1 MVDRD
6 RSGYIDENELQQA
19 LSSGYQRFSL
29 RTIRLLIFLFKSPT
43 DSLRVGPKEFAALW
57 TCLGQWRHAAGTI
70 ARIEAHLFNV
80 WVTQLRLVIHCQS
93 AMPFLGVRDS
103 ECYLTSCLSEEN
115 VFRFYKIDPM
125 FSLLQTVTLNYGLNL
140 KLQSIFER
148 YDKDG
153 SGKIDSME
161 LRDAL
166 YSLGLAMPPSVL
178 QLLISKYDD
187 GSGRRVE
194 LNFDSFVE
202 CGMIVRGLTDR
213 FKEKD
218 RRYTG
223 SANFGYDEFMSMRQN
238 EREFLLEIELERALY
253 LFSLLVSD

>member
-1 MVDRD
+1 MASNGKYGSHPYAPSAPSLPESYGQQHTQYPHGYGRPQQQHNSSSSSPQYSHGYGQPQHQPYGSSFSSSSSSSYGQSGFPAGTDPAVIRSFEMVDRD
-6 RSGYIDENELQQA
+6 RSGYIDEHELQQA

-57 TCLGQWRHAAGTI
+57 ICLGQWR
-70 ARIEAHLFNV
+70 
-80 WVTQLRLVIHCQS
+80 
-93 AMPFLGVRDS
+93 
-103 ECYLTSCLSEEN
+103 
-115 VFRFYKIDPM
+115 
-125 FSLLQTVTLNYGLNL
+125 
-140 KLQSIFER
+140 SIFER
-148 YDKDG
+148 YDKDR

-166 YSLGLAMPPSVL
+166 YGLGLAMPPSVL

-218 RRYTG
+218 RRHAG
-223 SANFGYDEFMSMRQN
+223 SATFGYDEFMSMVIP
-238 EREFLLEIELERALY
+238 F
-253 LFSLLVSD
+253 LVSYN

>member
-1 MVDRD
+1 MASNGKYGSHPYAPSAPSLPDSYGPQHSQYSHGYGQPQPQPQPQGWSSSFSSYGQSGFPAGTDPAVIRSFEMVDRD

-29 RTIRLLIFLFKSPT
+29 RTILLIFLFKSPT

-57 TCLGQWRHAAGTI
+57 TCLGQWR
-70 ARIEAHLFNV
+70 
-80 WVTQLRLVIHCQS
+80 
-93 AMPFLGVRDS
+93 
-103 ECYLTSCLSEEN
+103 
-115 VFRFYKIDPM
+115 
-125 FSLLQTVTLNYGLNL
+125 
-140 KLQSIFER
+140 SIFER

-166 YSLGLAMPPSVL
+166 YYGLGLAMPPSVL

-194 LNFDSFVE
+194 LNFDSFAQ

-223 SANFGYDEFMSMRQN
+223 SANFGYDEFMSMVIP
-238 EREFLLEIELERALY
+238 F
-253 LFSLLVSD
+253 LVSYN